1 MSPEAMPTGDT
12 RTAFQEYIL
21 GRSRVP
27 IKLVTRGDHR
37 ETMLR
42 MVTQSRRTIDMVSRH
57 LDPLIFDER
66 EMVDAFKRLALRNRN
81 VKIRILI
88 LDPSPLL
95 HRVHRL
101 IELALRLTSFFE
113 LRSPPPEHC
122 NESVLIADRKGYVHS
137 PLSDRYEGV
146 ANFHAPDVA
155 KELLRRF
162 DDLWQ
167 TALPDP
173 NLRRLFL

>member
-1 MSPEAMPTGDT
+1 MPAADT
-12 RTAFQEYIL
+12 RTAFQEPTL
-21 GRSRVP
+21 GQTRVS

-37 ETMLR
+37 EAMLR
-42 MVTQSRRTIDMVSRH
+42 MVTQSRRTIDIVSRH

-66 EMVDAFKRLALRNRN
+66 DMVDAFKSLALRNRN

-88 LDPSPLL
+88 LDPSPPLR
-95 HRVHRL
+95 RVHRL
-101 IELALRLTSFFE
+101 VELALRLSSFFD
-113 LRSPPPEHC
+113 LRGPTPEHRDF
-122 NESVLIADRKGYVHS
+122 NESMLIADQKGYVHS
-137 PLSDRYEGV
+137 RLSDRYEGV

-162 DDLWQ
+162 DELWQ

-173 NLRRLFL
+173 NLRRLSL

>member
-1 MSPEAMPTGDT
+1 MPAADT
-12 RTAFQEYIL
+12 RSAFQEHTL
-21 GRSRVP
+21 GRTRVP
-27 IKLVTRGDHR
+27 IKLVTREDHR
-37 ETMLR
+37 QAMLR
-42 MVTQSRRTIDMVSRH
+42 MVTQSRRTIDIVSRH
-57 LDPLIFDER
+57 LDPMIFNER
-66 EMVDAFKRLALRNRN
+66 DMVDAFKSLALSNRN

-101 IELALRLTSFFE
+101 VDLALRPSSFFE
-113 LRSPPPEHC
+113 LRTPPTEHRNF
-122 NESVLIADRKGYVHS
+122 NESMLIADQTGYVHS
-137 PLSDRYEGV
+137 RLSDRYEGV
-146 ANFHAPDVA
+146 ANFHAPDAA

-173 NLRRLFL
+173 NLRRLSL

>member
-1 MSPEAMPTGDT
+1 MPAADT
-12 RTAFQEYIL
+12 RTAFQEHTL
-21 GRSRVP
+21 GQTRVP
-27 IKLVTRGDHR
+27 IKLATRGDQR
-37 ETMLR
+37 QAMLR
-42 MVTQSRRTIDMVSRH
+42 MVTQSRRTIDIVSRH
-57 LDPLIFDER
+57 LDPLIFNER
-66 EMVDAFKRLALRNRN
+66 DMVDAFKSLALRSRS

-101 IELALRLTSFFE
+101 VELALRLSSFFE
-113 LRSPPPEHC
+113 LRTPPPEHRNY
-122 NESVLIADRKGYVHS
+122 NESMLIADQKGYVRS

-162 DDLWQ
+162 DELWQ

-173 NLRRLFL
+173 NLRRLSL

>member
-1 MSPEAMPTGDT
+1 MPAADISTP
-12 RTAFQEYIL
+12 FQEHTL
-21 GRSRVP
+21 GQTRVP
-27 IKLVTRGDHR
+27 QKLVTRGDHR
-37 ETMLR
+37 QAMLR
-42 MVTQSRRTIDMVSRH
+42 MVTQSRRTIDIVSRH
-57 LDPLIFDER
+57 LDPMIFNER
-66 EMVDAFKRLALRNRN
+66 DMVDAFKSLALRNRN

-101 IELALRLTSFFE
+101 VDLALRLTSFFE
-113 LRSPPPEHC
+113 LRTPPPEHRNC
-122 NESVLIADRKGYVHS
+122 NESMLIADRKGYVHS

-173 NLRRLFL
+173 HLRRLSL

>member
-1 MSPEAMPTGDT
+1 MPTADT
-12 RTAFQEYIL
+12 RTAFQEYTL
-21 GRSRVP
+21 GRSRIP
-27 IKLVTRGDHR
+27 IKLVTRGGHH
-37 ETMLR
+37 EAMLR

-66 EMVDAFKRLALRNRN
+66 EMVDAFKRLALANRN

-101 IELALRLTSFFE
+101 VELALRLSSFFE
-113 LRSPPPEHC
+113 LRTPPPEHRNY
-122 NESVLIADRKGYVHS
+122 NESMLIADQKAYVRS

-173 NLRRLFL
+173 NLRRLSL

>member
-1 MSPEAMPTGDT
+1 MAAET
-12 RTAFQEYIL
+12 RTAFQEHTL
-21 GRSRVP
+21 GRTRVP
-27 IKLVTRGDHR
+27 IRLATRGDHR
-37 ETMLR
+37 EAMLR
-42 MVTQSRRTIDMVSRH
+42 MVTQSRRTIDIVSRH
-57 LDPLIFDER
+57 LDPIIFDDR
-66 EMVDAFKRLALRNRN
+66 HMVDAFKSLVLRSRN

-101 IELALRLTSFFE
+101 VELALRLSSFFE
-113 LRSPPPEHC
+113 LRTPPPEHRNY
-122 NESVLIADRKGYVHS
+122 NESMLIADQKGYVHS

-155 KELLRRF
+155 KELLRRY
-162 DDLWQ
+162 DELWQ

-173 NLRRLFL
+173 NLRRLSL

>member
-1 MSPEAMPTGDT
+1 MPAADISTTFQKHTLGQT
-12 RTAFQEYIL
+12 RV
-21 GRSRVP
+21 S

-37 ETMLR
+37 QAMLR
-42 MVTQSRRTIDMVSRH
+42 MVTQSRRTIDIVSRH
-57 LDPLIFDER
+57 LDPLIFNER
-66 EMVDAFKRLALRNRN
+66 DMVDAFKSLRSRS

-95 HRVHRL
+95 QRVHRL
-101 IELALRLTSFFE
+101 VDLALRLTSFFE
-113 LRSPPPEHC
+113 LRIPPPEHRSC
-122 NESVLIADRKGYVHS
+122 NESMLIADRKGYVHS
-137 PLSDRYEGV
+137 LLSDRYEGV

-155 KELLRRF
+155 TELLRRF

-173 NLRRLFL
+173 NLRRLSL

>member
-1 MSPEAMPTGDT
+1 MPPADIS
-12 RTAFQEYIL
+12 TAFQEHTL
-21 GRSRVP
+21 GRTRVP

-37 ETMLR
+37 QAMLR
-42 MVTQSRRTIDMVSRH
+42 MVTQSRRTIDIVSRH
-57 LDPLIFDER
+57 LDPLIFNER
-66 EMVDAFKRLALRNRN
+66 DMVDAFKSLALRSRS

-95 HRVHRL
+95 HHVHRL
-101 IELALRLTSFFE
+101 VELALRLSSFFE
-113 LRSPPPEHC
+113 LRSPSPEHRSC
-122 NESVLIADRKGYVHS
+122 NESMLIADRKGYVHS

-173 NLRRLFL
+173 NLRRLSL

>member
-1 MSPEAMPTGDT
+1 MAAET
-12 RTAFQEYIL
+12 RTAFPEHTL
-21 GRSRVP
+21 GRTRGP
-27 IKLVTRGDHR
+27 IRLATRGDHR
-37 ETMLR
+37 EAMLR
-42 MVTQSRRTIDMVSRH
+42 MVTQGRRAIEIVSRH
-57 LDPLIFDER
+57 LDPMIFDDQH
-66 EMVDAFKRLALRNRN
+66 MVGAFKTLVLRNRN

-101 IELALRLTSFFE
+101 LELALRLTSFFE
-113 LRSPPPEHC
+113 LRSLPPEDRNC
-122 NESVLIADRKGYVHS
+122 NESMLIADRTGYVHS

-173 NLRRLFL
+173 NLRRLSL